1 MQTYEAC
8 VKDMRIDRV
17 WRELD
22 ASNRY
27 LYARLKSND
36 RTQRFFRPH

>member
-22 ASNRY
+22 VSIVIY
-27 LYARLKSND
+27 M
-36 RTQRFFRPH
+36 HV